1 MKKQVIFTESDNNFS
16 HDDHEAT
23 MARAELYKAAEYA
36 IKVFHMIEAG
46 DNLEGWVSAK
56 ITKAADY
63 LDSVAHYM
71 EYQKKF
77 GQKDQQE
84 EEPEPQML
92 DFEESVKT
100 EISNNLLEQWE
111 QLKTQGK

>member
-1 MKKQVIFTESDNNFS
+1 MNKKSFNEDQDLGPQ
-16 HDDHEAT
+16 DHEAA

-36 IKVFHMIEAG
+36 IKIFHMIKEG
-46 DNLEGWVSAK
+46 ENLEGWVSAK

-77 GQKDQQE
+77 AQPE
-84 EEPEPQML
+84 ETNDISL
-92 DFEESVKT
+92 DDKPDESLTVEVAESLT
-100 EISNNLLEQWE
+100 NQWK
-111 QLKTQGK
+111 QFKQG

>member
-1 MKKQVIFTESDNNFS
+1 MNKKSVNEDQDLGPQ
-16 HDDHEAT
+16 DHEAS

-36 IKVFHMIEAG
+36 IKIFHMIQPG

-56 ITKAADY
+56 ITKASDY

-77 GQKDQQE
+77 EQPKDNNDVS
-84 EEPEPQML
+84 L
-92 DFEESVKT
+92 DAKPDEALTVEVAESLNT
-100 EISNNLLEQWE
+100 QWK
-111 QLKTQGK
+111 QFKTQG